1 MFAKLNNFFA
11 PYPSMS
17 DPNNNLSEKENMS
30 DLPPLSRMLISN
42 EGAVGQIATFEKEV
56 GIGHWMVT
64 TGTRYLLLVSFALL
78 HGLVFSYSFWSSYIQ
93 GHLTIAKSSF
103 NFTLSMANAAAL
115 VLYIDLAVLIFPVCQ
130 TLTSILK
137 WTPLGASVNY
147 DTSRYFHKLIGWYL
161 VFFALVHILGHWIN
175 FALLAVKD
183 DLGFRGFLA
192 LNFGIMSGWSGYV
205 MFIILGLI
213 AVTSLKAF
221 RLAYYER
228 FYYTHHL
235 FVMFFVVSSIHSN
248 YCTIKDGK
256 ALNDVSICGLGHGS
270 VWQWL
275 MYGGFGYLLVERIR
289 GEMVGR
295 YKTYI
300 SKVIR
305 HPCNVVEIQVKK
317 EKARMRI
324 GQVCHQYS
332 LPVLVMTLKSSTSI
346 SAVPKSPSGST
357 VLFCLPAL
365 LRKITY
371 RSTSI
376 AQAASPIP

>member
-1 MFAKLNNFFA
+1 
-11 PYPSMS
+11 MS
-17 DPNNNLSEKENMS
+17 DPNNLLSEKENIL

-42 EGAVGQIATFEKEV
+42 DGAVGQIATFEKGV
-56 GIGHWMVT
+56 GIGHWMVA
-64 TGTRYLLLVSFALL
+64 TGARYLLLVSFALL
-78 HGLVFSYSFWSSYIQ
+78 HGIVFSYSFWSSYIQ
-93 GHLTIAKSSF
+93 GHLTIAKSSL
-103 NFTLSMANAAAL
+103 NLTLSMANAAAL
-115 VLYIDLAVLIFPVCQ
+115 LLYIDLAILIFPVCQ

-137 WTPLGASVNY
+137 RTPLGASVHH
-147 DTSRYFHKLIGWYL
+147 DTSMYFHKMIGWYL
-161 VFFALVHILGHWIN
+161 VFFALVHILSHWAN
-175 FALLAVKD
+175 FALLAVKN

-192 LNFGIMSGWSGYV
+192 LNFGTISGWSGYV

-235 FVMFFVVSSIHSN
+235 FVLFFVVSSIHSIG
-248 YCTIKDGK
+248 CMIKDGK
-256 ALNDVSICGLGHGS
+256 PLNGASTCGPGHGP

-275 MYGGFGYLLVERIR
+275 MYGGFGYLLAERIR
-289 GEMVGR
+289 EELVGR

-317 EKARMRI
+317 EKTRMKI
-324 GQVCHQYS
+324 GQVCHQRS
-332 LPVLVMTLKSSTSI
+332 LPVLVMTFECSTSI
-346 SAVPKSPSGST
+346 SAVPKSLSGST
-357 VLFCLPAL
+357 VLSCLPAL
-365 LRKITY
+365 LRKTTY

-376 AQAASPIP
+376 AQVVSPVP